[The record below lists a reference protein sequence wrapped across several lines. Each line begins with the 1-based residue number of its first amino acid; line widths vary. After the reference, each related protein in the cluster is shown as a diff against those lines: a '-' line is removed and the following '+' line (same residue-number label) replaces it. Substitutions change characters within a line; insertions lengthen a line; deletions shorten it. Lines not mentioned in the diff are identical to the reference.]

1 MTLAPDAPADGRG
14 ISSRAGDAWRW
25 VLWPFV
31 VTRALIVGLGWLST
45 SVVRPGEWW
54 GSPHGVVDLFLRWD
68 TGWFLRIAREGYT
81 YYAPGQE
88 SPVAFFPLY
97 PMLVGGLSRIGVP
110 EVPAGLLVSNVAFYV
125 AAALLC
131 VMWEREYGSV
141 RVGQAGVVFLLVWP
155 ASFFPSMVYSDGLFL
170 ALLAGVMA
178 AGRAGR
184 WCRAGVLGLLLG
196 LTRSIGA
203 LVVVPLLLEAWGVG
217 LPAEQRPKRAG
228 VWWLALVPLGTLA
241 YALFLWRKFGDPLA
255 VVHVQLAWGRD
266 MAGVVAAF
274 ERVRERPLLTQ
285 TFLVGAALWLGS
297 LTAMMARCRTRPSN
311 TAWCAIVW
319 YTAASTGSLEAFPR
333 LAMMALPAF
342 GFVAALTDEHP
353 TGRQMILA
361 TLAMLLALYTTLL
374 VNGYWVT

>member
-1 MTLAPDAPADGRG
+1 MTLAHDAPADERAV
-14 ISSRAGDAWRW
+14 SSRARDAWRW

-31 VTRALIVGLGWLST
+31 VTRALIVSLGWLST
-45 SVVRPGEWW
+45 SVVRPGERW

-68 TGWFLRIAREGYT
+68 TGWFLRIAREGYG
-81 YYAPGQE
+81 YYAPGKE

-110 EVPAGLLVSNVAFYV
+110 EVAAGLLVSNVAFYV
-125 AAALLC
+125 AAVLSC
-131 VMWEREYGSV
+131 VLWEREYGSV
-141 RVGQAGVVFLLVWP
+141 RIARVGVVFLLLWP

-170 ALLAGVMA
+170 ALLAGVMI
-178 AGRAGR
+178 AGRAGQ
-184 WCRAGVLGLLLG
+184 WCRAGVLGLFLG

-217 LPAEQRPKRAG
+217 LPPGQRPKRAG
-228 VWWLALVPLGTLA
+228 VGWLALVPLGTLA
-241 YALFLWRKFGDPLA
+241 HVLFLWHKFGDPLA
-255 VVHVQLAWGRD
+255 LVHVQLAWGRD

-274 ERVRERPLLTQ
+274 ERVRERAVLTQ

-297 LTAMMARCRTRPSN
+297 LTLMMARGRSRPSN

-353 TGRQMILA
+353 TARQMILA